1 LQCPIVQKIIIDTNF
16 LLMQFEYGIDLQ
28 GELLR
33 IARGPVALI
42 IFTGT
47 INELKTLSGRTGRR
61 ATAARFALQ
70 HFDSLK
76 KRFTVEILESAG
88 PVDGCIIKYAQ
99 KNPVCVATN
108 DVPLRQRVLAMGVP
122 AIVMK
127 SKAKLDYA

>member
-1 LQCPIVQKIIIDTNF
+1 VQKIIVDTNF
-16 LLMQFEYGIDLQ
+16 LLMHFEYGIDLPN
-28 GELLR
+28 ELLR

-42 IFTGT
+42 IFSGT

-76 KRFTVEILESAG
+76 KHFTVEIIESSGA
-88 PVDGCIIKYAQ
+88 VDEYIIKSAQ
-99 KNPVCVATN
+99 KNTVCVATN